1 VNVDESNERPDSG
14 TRPASRRTRTRK
26 KTEATQAGVGLI
38 YAIASEEPGEGGPLQ
53 FVKRFELECD
63 AVLESHRRNI
73 PYYRIQ
79 KCVVKEDKANDSI
92 TLTGVPAQ

>member
-1 VNVDESNERPDSG
+1 M
-14 TRPASRRTRTRK
+14 
-26 KTEATQAGVGLI
+26 
-38 YAIASEEPGEGGPLQ
+38 Q

>member
-1 VNVDESNERPDSG
+1 VDDSNERPEQG
-14 TRPASRRTRTRK
+14 TRPASRRNRNRK
-26 KTEATQAGVGLI
+26 KTEATQEAVGLI
-38 YAIASEEPGEGGPLQ
+38 YAIASEEPGGGDLLQ

>member
-1 VNVDESNERPDSG
+1 MDESNERPDSG

-26 KTEATQAGVGLI
+26 KTEAAPAAVGLV
-38 YAIASEEPGEGGPLQ
+38 YAIASEEPGEGGLPQ

-79 KCVVKEDKANDSI
+79 KCVVKEDKAKDRI